1 MGKEDIIQRILS
13 DATAAAD
20 AIVSEAE
27 KKAAEICDEA
37 KKVAERR
44 ARGTEAEINE
54 RAKSIADGK
63 SATARL
69 DCAKALLAEKRRVID
84 EIYADALVKMNALTQ
99 KDAVLLADR
108 LLNLYAEQGD
118 EIVFA
123 DGYKYA
129 EQVSK
134 LDVVREKALK
144 LSRKPANID
153 GGFILVG
160 KTCDK
165 DVSYAALLAADREER
180 QAELAA
186 EIF

>member
-27 KKAAEICDEA
+27 KKAAEICAEA
-37 KKVAERR
+37 QKSADRR
-44 ARGTEAEINE
+44 KIGTEAEIKE
-54 RAKSIADGK
+54 KAKSIADGK

-69 DCAKALLAEKRRVID
+69 DCAKVLLAEKRRVID
-84 EIYADALVKMNALTQ
+84 EIYAQALSKMNALPQ
-99 KDAVLLADR
+99 KEAVRLAER
-108 LLNLYAEQGD
+108 LLCDYAEQGD

-129 EQVSK
+129 EQVASLHVVSEKKLKVSSK
-134 LDVVREKALK
+134 T
-144 LSRKPANID
+144 ANVN
-153 GGFILVG
+153 GGFVLCG
-160 KTCDK
+160 KTVDK
-165 DVSYAALLAADREER
+165 DVSYAALLTADREKR